1 MCARERGGSVSG
13 FVSERGVMVGQVAT
27 TREEM
32 LRLIARRA
40 VEVGV
45 AADAEAVLSALLAR
59 EELGETGMTDGFAV
73 PHAKSA
79 AIAEA
84 AVLVVKND
92 RPVEW
97 PSFDDKPVD
106 IAVALLVPE
115 ADASDVHMR
124 LLSRTAVLLMRDEF
138 KRLVRDTDDPHAIAD
153 AINEGLDEGLD
164 LATE

>member
-1 MCARERGGSVSG
+1 MSG
-13 FVSERGVMVGQVAT
+13 FASERGVMVGQVAT

-32 LRLIARRA
+32 LRLIAQRA

-138 KRLVRDTDDPHAIAD
+138 KRLVRDTDDPRAIAD